1 MSNIFDEAI
10 KISTEALYYV
20 DRLNCNTVKQELTLQ
35 GYDTNKIEK
44 ALELGKSYNQ
54 LLSKIQQVFEREV
67 DGYILSLAE
76 IDKRYNEIYS
86 LLKELLENE

>member
-1 MSNIFDEAI
+1 MSNILDEALEI
-10 KISTEALYYV
+10 IIINAYMDSGDLGE
-20 DRLNCNTVKQELTLQ
+20 LNAK
-35 GYDTNKIEK
+35 YRSIIEK